1 MQEEKKVSYGKEL
14 RNLERILNKFLW
26 TSEKSNTNE
35 TEVEDDSAL
44 TEIKVDRDLISKQ
57 TIRDLF
63 TKYKVML
70 AGGTINS
77 IFSARK
83 VNDLDLYLKE
93 DDEEKTKAYALVKEL
108 EDTYK
113 YKVVHTSPNAIT
125 LRRKGFKDAV
135 YEIQIITRFV
145 GEPQFILD
153 TFDFTIV
160 KALFDFEN
168 YEFVMDDRFLIDIA
182 QRKLQYTGSS
192 QYPICA
198 LYRTKKYQE
207 RGYTLSGANI
217 VAISMAI
224 HGLKIK
230 TYGDLK
236 DQLMGIDTSM
246 FEEITKDF
254 DDSKTFDAVS
264 FINDWYEMMFEYYE
278 EKY

>member
-1 MQEEKKVSYGKEL
+1 MFEQKVPYGKEL

-26 TSEKSNTNE
+26 TSEKSNTDE
-35 TEVEDDSAL
+35 DEIDDDSAS
-44 TEIKVDRDLISKQ
+44 TELRVDRDELSKQ
-57 TIRDLF
+57 HIRNLF

-93 DDEEKTKAYALVKEL
+93 DDEEKTKSYALVKEL

-113 YKVVHTSPNAIT
+113 YKVVHTSNNAIT
-125 LRRKGFKDAV
+125 LRRKGFKNV
-135 YEIQIITRFV
+135 EYEIQIITRFV

-160 KALFDFEN
+160 KALFDFET
-168 YEFVMDDRFLIDIA
+168 YQFVMDDRFLVDIA

-192 QYPICA
+192 KYPICA

-224 HGLKIK
+224 HSLQIK

-264 FINDWYEMMFEYYE
+264 FINDWYELMFEYYE